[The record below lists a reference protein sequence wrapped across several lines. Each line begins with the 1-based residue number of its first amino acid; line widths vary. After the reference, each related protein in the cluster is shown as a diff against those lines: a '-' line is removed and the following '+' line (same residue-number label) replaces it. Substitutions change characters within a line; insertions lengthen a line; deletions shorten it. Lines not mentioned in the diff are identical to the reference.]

1 VRIGCL
7 WYKAKYVK
15 RFIQRIV
22 TVLALA
28 EVKMLLAD
36 KRFNAKLF
44 MPMKYKALVF
54 NGSVEESL
62 FPESFGLT
70 STLSL
75 DSDFSGIFYFS
86 DKGEELS
93 ICS

>member
-1 VRIGCL
+1 VRIGYL

-15 RFIQRIV
+15 RFIQRIK

-44 MPMKYKALVF
+44 IPMKYKTSVLV
-54 NGSVEESL
+54 GSIEE
-62 FPESFGLT
+62 F
-70 STLSL
+70 
-75 DSDFSGIFYFS
+75 IF
-86 DKGEELS
+86 
-93 ICS
+93 